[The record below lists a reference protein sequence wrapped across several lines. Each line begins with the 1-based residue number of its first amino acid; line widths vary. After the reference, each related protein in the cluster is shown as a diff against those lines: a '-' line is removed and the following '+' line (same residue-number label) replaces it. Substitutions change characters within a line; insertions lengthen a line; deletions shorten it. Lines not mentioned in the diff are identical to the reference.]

1 MHRAEPARLQPR
13 VLQVSNR
20 PWPLPPPA
28 AARSARAAF
37 DAVCSSLAR
46 RRRKCITEHLAGA
59 GQSQCPTCGVPAVPG
74 DMVTHFQFRDTVE
87 TWQTLGLAAGATT
100 SPAAADEP
108 AMPADEPAV
117 ACRVGRGEGE
127 GDGDGEGE
135 DTDDDLA
142 IQELKAKVARR
153 SSAGARRSSGT
164 PAAAAA
170 DSEPDWMHLP
180 SSDRDRPETPEGY
193 GVLDSDLV
201 DRQPPTTG
209 AEVKFLV
216 NNRWVRGEVTKC
228 HDGSVDVR
236 FTSGKTR
243 LGVSHTDRRLLFQTH
258 KVVKYQSSSTKKRNS
273 RLSAGRSRP
282 SVGKTATPR
291 CPSSSSHNEAPQA
304 SDPYAFHTGDTQAQD
319 AGGASNHTGRSS
331 HEEMP
336 EDQDGE
342 ADQDSANDSGA
353 PAVSLDDGGQIKSM
367 QKRAQGRELHEQQ
380 DEEQQ
385 QQHAQQQEQQQSE
398 EQQAEEQQAEEQ
410 QAEPEQSQSQA
421 QEVSIEEAETQAF
434 VAVEDEDDVDDETLN
449 LADASAESAAVPIGA
464 AAGLSPTAPL
474 VSDVP
479 ASVVPPSGGGADI
492 LVADSEGSDAVE
504 SASEAQVKAS
514 EDIHLSSVA
523 AAASPANENAPPAQS
538 RASHGSTVTFAADD
552 EVDVKELSQ
561 EACSQS
567 VTNSCPQIG
576 EETQAQLEE
585 FLGEASCPMD
595 DDDSDT
601 DGAALAAQ
609 AAKALH
615 VKNMIEKAAQKNNR
629 ALDRLAQRRKR
640 SSPPAE
646 TDRPEKQQRTDTLQ
660 QPPPH
665 VAEHSSDDVSQ
676 DLMCP
681 KPRRAADEAG
691 SDAAGGLPAAASR
704 HPSHR

>member
-1 MHRAEPARLQPR
+1 
-13 VLQVSNR
+13 
-20 PWPLPPPA
+20 
-28 AARSARAAF
+28 
-37 DAVCSSLAR
+37 
-46 RRRKCITEHLAGA
+46 
-59 GQSQCPTCGVPAVPG
+59 
-74 DMVTHFQFRDTVE
+74 MVTHFQFRDTVE

-127 GDGDGEGE
+127 GEGDDKGEGEGEGEGDGEGDGDGEGE

-153 SSAGARRSSGT
+153 SSAGARRSSAAARWSSGT

-291 CPSSSSHNEAPQA
+291 CPSSSSHNEVPQA

-319 AGGASNHTGRSS
+319 AGGASNRTGRSS

-504 SASEAQVKAS
+504 SASEAQVKA
-514 EDIHLSSVA
+514 
-523 AAASPANENAPPAQS
+523 
-538 RASHGSTVTFAADD
+538 TFAADD
-552 EVDVKELSQ
+552 VVDVKELSQ

-601 DGAALAAQ
+601 DGATLATQAVEALR
-609 AAKALH
+609 
-615 VKNMIEKAAQKNNR
+615 VKNMIDEVAQQNNL
-629 ALDRLAQRRKR
+629 ALAWLALRRER

-646 TDRPEKQQRTDTLQ
+646 TDRPEKQQAQAQ
-660 QPPPH
+660 Q
-665 VAEHSSDDVSQ
+665 AQAQQSDDSLWQ
-676 DLMCP
+676 D
-681 KPRRAADEAG
+681 E
-691 SDAAGGLPAAASR
+691 DAC
-704 HPSHR
+704 